1 MDSLLLAFNPK
12 NRKDILS
19 NVIVSSLTSLNPVS
33 ALKDHINFFRTLI
46 GIEKTSTIIANSQNI
61 SKDEYKITLKA
72 CISSV
77 PYYKNKFKKNMKH
90 P

>member
-61 SKDEYKITLKA
+61 SKVEAKEVLRSF
-72 CISSV
+72 ISSA
-77 PYYKNKFKKNMKH
+77 PYSKNKFKQNNR
-90 P
+90 